1 MIQLSMTNC
10 FGLRATAIACLM
22 AMSLG
27 TSFAQGIIYKTDAAT
42 GAISRLAIDNDEHQM
57 NWVLSPDGKQY
68 KWVTSKYGW
77 GLGFMT
83 VNGKKL
89 EWQKPISQKD
99 KLTYQV
105 GDILITV
112 KRTLKNGELFEEY
125 TFKNTGKTATKITD
139 WGIYTPWNDNYPD
152 AATCMTN
159 RCDAHIWA
167 GDNAAYAFGLRMG
180 YKGTLH
186 ATNKDSK
193 NTKNKKD
200 KDITIE
206 GGNVG
211 LMLTK
216 GSLPDYEEWERKR
229 ENANSNF
236 RGVFAMDL
244 PDMTLN
250 AGKSYTVAWKVF
262 EHNGREDFYKK
273 LLASGGAIAKSDKYV
288 YQQGEEVKVYLEK
301 NKLKSLTAT
310 ITSKDMRNGK
320 VTSAPKAIQ
329 TGKDAR
335 GYYASFTADNLGE
348 QRIDLIY
355 NKVERTHATILVV
368 SSYDKLIGKRVQF
381 IMDHQQMNDPQDARY
396 GAYMVYDNEK
406 QAIYKNDDKR
416 KSYDCDEGRERVG
429 MGVMMARW
437 YQKLASEQATGK
449 ETTDQQALEKLK
461 QSLIRYA
468 DFIKNKLQT
477 ADYTTYSRVT
487 KDGWN
492 RGYNYA
498 WVADFYFQMYE
509 VTKNPQYAIDGYKT
523 MQALYHYTG
532 YGFYCIG
539 IPVTAGLKALKE
551 AGLQAEYNDLLIDY
565 SKTADVFMK
574 NGLRFPKSEVNFE
587 QAIVA
592 PATQFLLEMY
602 LQTKDSTYLKAAE
615 NMMPAVENLCGNQP
629 DYRLNEIPI
638 RHWDCYWF
646 GKRQVFGDTFPHY
659 WSILNANV
667 YHYYALATGEQK
679 YQKMA
684 KQIVRNNLCNVFE
697 DGTGS
702 CAFVYPK
709 RINGEQA
716 HFADAFAND
725 QDWALDAYLMVN
737 E

>member
-1 MIQLSMTNC
+1 MNRKQILTGLCLSIW
-10 FGLRATAIACLM
+10 ATTSCL
-22 AMSLG
+22 
-27 TSFAQGIIYKTDAAT
+27 AQGITYKTDAIT
-42 GAISRLAIDNDEHQM
+42 GAICQLAIDNDEQQM

-83 VNGKKL
+83 VNDKKQ
-89 EWQKPISQKD
+89 EWQKPIVQKGG
-99 KLTYQV
+99 LTYQA
-105 GDILITV
+105 GDIRITV

-125 TFKNTGKTATKITD
+125 TFKNIGKAAAKITD

-180 YKGTLH
+180 YQGTLH
-186 ATNKDSK
+186 ATNK
-193 NTKNKKD
+193 KD
-200 KDITIE
+200 KDLTIK

-216 GSLPDYEEWERKR
+216 GALPDYEEWERKK

-262 EHNGREDFYKK
+262 EHNGREDFYQK
-273 LLASGGAIAKSDKYV
+273 LLAAGGAIAQSDKYV
-288 YQQGEEVKVYLEK
+288 YQQGEEVKVYLQK
-301 NKLKSLTAT
+301 NKLSSLTAT
-310 ITSKDMRNGK
+310 ITGKDMRNGK
-320 VTSAPKAIQ
+320 VTSAPKAIK

-335 GYYASFTADNLGE
+335 GYYASFVADDLGE

-355 NKVERTHATILVV
+355 NKVERTHASILVV
-368 SSYDKLIGKRVQF
+368 SGYDKLIAKRVQF
-381 IMDHQQMNDPQDARY
+381 IMDHQQMNDPQDPRY

-406 QAIYKNDDKR
+406 QAIYKNDDAR
-416 KSYDCDEGRERVG
+416 KSYDCDEGRERIG

-437 YQKLASEQATGK
+437 YQKHPNE
-449 ETTDQQALEKLK
+449 ELK
-461 QSLIRYA
+461 KSLIRYA
-468 DFIKNKLQT
+468 KFYREKLQT
-477 ADYTTYSRVT
+477 DDYTTYSRVS

-498 WVADFYFQMYE
+498 WAADFFFQMYE
-509 VTKNPQYAIDGYKT
+509 VTKDKQYAIDGYQT
-523 MQALYHYTG
+523 MQALYRHTG
-532 YGFYCIG
+532 AGFYCID
-539 IPVTAGLKALKE
+539 IPVITGLKVLKE
-551 AGLQAEYNDLLIDY
+551 AGLMTEYNDLLIDF

-587 QAIVA
+587 QSIVA

-602 LQTKDSTYLKAAE
+602 ITTKDSTYLKAAE
-615 NMMPAVENLCGNQP
+615 NMMPVVENLCGNQP

-659 WSILNANV
+659 WSCINGAT
-667 YHYYALATGEQK
+667 YYYYAKATGKEEYTK
-679 YQKMA
+679 RA
-684 KQIVRNNLCNVFE
+684 KEIVRNNLCNVFE

-709 RINGEQA
+709 RINGEDA

-725 QDWALDAYLMVN
+725 QDWALAYYLLVN

>member
-1 MIQLSMTNC
+1 MNKLSTTNKLG
-10 FGLRATAIACLM
+10 FRLMAIACFT
-22 AMSLG
+22 AMSLA
-27 TSFAQGIIYKTDAAT
+27 SSLAQGITFKTDAST
-42 GAISRLAIDNDEHQM
+42 GAIAQLAIDNDAQKM
-57 NWVLSPDGKQY
+57 NWVLTPDGKQY
-68 KWVTSKYGW
+68 KWVTGKYGW

-83 VNGKKL
+83 VNGQQL
-89 EWQKPISQKD
+89 EWQNPISQKGE
-99 KLTYQV
+99 LVYQA
-105 GDILITV
+105 GDIRITV
-112 KRTLKNGELFEEY
+112 KRTLKNGELYEEY
-125 TFKNTGKTATKITD
+125 TFKNTGKTAAQISD

-159 RCDAHIWA
+159 RCNAHIWA
-167 GDNAAYAFGLRMG
+167 GDNAAYTCAMRMG
-180 YKGTLH
+180 FQGTLH
-186 ATNKDSK
+186 ATNKK
-193 NTKNKKD
+193 GKD
-200 KDITIE
+200 FTIE
-206 GGNVG
+206 GSNVG
-211 LMLTK
+211 LMLTQ
-216 GSLPDYEEWERKR
+216 GSLPDYEEWERKK

-236 RGVFAMDL
+236 RGVIAMDL
-244 PDMTLN
+244 PDMTLK
-250 AGKSYTVAWKVF
+250 AGKSYTIAWKLF
-262 EHNGREDFYKK
+262 EHNGKDDFFQK
-273 LLASGGAIAKSDKYV
+273 LLAAGGAIAKSDKYV
-288 YQQGEEVKVYLEK
+288 YQQGEEVKIYLEK
-301 NKLKSLTAT
+301 NKLKSLSAT
-310 ITSKDMRNGK
+310 ITGKDMRNGK
-320 VTSAPKAIQ
+320 VTSEPKAIK
-329 TGKDAR
+329 TGKDNK
-335 GYYASFTADNLGE
+335 GYYAYFKAEELGE

-368 SSYDKLIGKRVQF
+368 SSYDQLIGKRVKF
-381 IMDHQQMNDPQDARY
+381 IMDHQQMNDPLDARY

-406 QAIYKNDDKR
+406 QEIYKNDDKR
-416 KSYDCDEGRERVG
+416 KSYDCDEGRERAG

-437 YQKLASEQATGK
+437 YQKHPSEQ
-449 ETTDQQALEKLK
+449 LK
-461 QSLIRYA
+461 QSLLRYA
-468 DFIKNKLQT
+468 KFYRERLQT
-477 ADYTTYSRVT
+477 ADYTTYSRVS

-498 WVADFYFQMYE
+498 WAADFFFQMYKI
-509 VTKNPQYAIDGYKT
+509 TQDKQYAIDGYKT
-523 MQALYHYTG
+523 MQALYRYTG

-539 IPVTAGLKALKE
+539 IPVTTGLKVLKE
-551 AGLQAEYNDLLIDY
+551 AGLTAEYNDLLIDF

-587 QAIVA
+587 QAIIG

-602 LQTKDSTYLKAAE
+602 LQTKDCEYLKAAE

-659 WSILNANV
+659 WTTINANV
-667 YHYYALATGEQK
+667 YHYYALATGKEK

-684 KQIVRNNLCNVFE
+684 EQIVRNNLCNVFE

-709 RINGEQA
+709 RINGEKA